1 MVVGLIE
8 KAKSKMPDV
17 EVEEIDVAANPAVGV
32 KYRVMSTPA
41 IAINGKLE
49 FTGVPREEALLA
61 KSPVRCRSPE
71 GSVGVTGAA
80 ATVAEAAPKVATIE
94 VKGMVCQS

>member
-1 MVVGLIE
+1 MKCQTAKPLVVGLIE
-8 KAKSKMPDV
+8 RAKSQVPDV
-17 EVEEIDVAANPAVGV
+17 QVEEIDVAANPAVGV

-61 KSPVRCRSPE
+61 RLRCAAGLPK
-71 GSVGVTGAA
+71 GASA
-80 ATVAEAAPKVATIE
+80 
-94 VKGMVCQS
+94 

>member
-1 MVVGLIE
+1 LVATLIE
-8 KAKSKMPDV
+8 NAKSHVSDIQ
-17 EVEEIDVAANPAVGV
+17 VEEIDAAANPAVAV

-61 KSPVRCRSPE
+61 RLR
-71 GSVGVTGAA
+71 AA
-80 ATVAEAAPKVATIE
+80 AGIS
-94 VKGMVCQS
+94 KGASA